1 MTLCRKCGKEI
12 PDGSELCEDCQLSE
26 AANDESYLDE
36 LMQSMEAELGALEEP
51 VTKQSEAEPAAQEPE
66 PVEPAVEEP
75 DGAEAGDDLNQL
87 LDLLSKDYDDYD
99 EIQEAEIPAEE
110 IALEEP
116 DESPAEA
123 SLFSDD
129 DEAGG
134 LFADD
139 LDSVSVDDIFGD
151 ALSAVDYSASEQA
164 APDEVLDEFILP
176 EEAEENA
183 SEGFDDLALDP
194 LALNEGE
201 VSELEGG
208 LEEVTAADSAQAEA
222 ADKKESIWKRV
233 FGNIITE
240 QTAEEEA
247 RDREQEQADAEEK
260 KRAREEKK
268 QQVAAAKAEKAEK
281 AQAEKERR
289 AAERAE
295 RAAVRDAEKEEK
307 KRLKLEME
315 ANEVVGRI
323 NPVGAAIV
331 MVFFGL
337 LCVLVILGSRSFS
350 YTSSVKGAETSFEE
364 RDYKSAYEALAG
376 VEVSESSQ
384 EMKDKIRIC
393 MQLQR
398 ELDAYSNYYE
408 MKLYLEALD
417 SLMKGIRSYD
427 ANRGRAEEYDIL
439 GQYNELEVKLAKQ
452 LYDEFG
458 VSESQ
463 ARSINSSETQE
474 EYTSRLENIIAQW
487 EQRNKEDER

>member
-12 PDGSELCEDCQLSE
+12 PDGMDLCEECRLFE
-26 AANDESYLDE
+26 VENDESYLDE

-51 VTKQSEAEPAAQEPE
+51 VAKQSEEEPE
-66 PVEPAVEEP
+66 KQELPEEEPLAGEPAVEEP
-75 DGAEAGDDLNQL
+75 EEPEPGDDLNEL
-87 LDLLSKDYDDYD
+87 LDLLSMDYDSYD
-99 EIQEAEIPAEE
+99 EKQEDEMPAEE
-110 IALEEP
+110 IVMEEP

-129 DEAGG
+129 DEGS

-139 LDSVSVDDIFGD
+139 SDPVSVDDIFGD
-151 ALSAVDYSASEQA
+151 ALSAVDYREAEQEEA
-164 APDEVLDEFILP
+164 LDELILP
-176 EEAEENA
+176 EETEENSSQDFA
-183 SEGFDDLALDP
+183 DLALDP
-194 LALNEGE
+194 LTLDE
-201 VSELEGG
+201 S
-208 LEEVTAADSAQAEA
+208 ADSVQTEA
-222 ADKKESIWKRV
+222 VDKKESIWKRL

-240 QTAEEEA
+240 HTADEEA
-247 RDREQEQADAEEK
+247 QDREQEQAAAEEK
-260 KRAREEKK
+260 ARTREEKK
-268 QQVAAAKAEKAEK
+268 QQMAAKKAEKAEK
-281 AQAEKERR
+281 AKAARDRK

-295 RAAVRDAEKEEK
+295 RAAVRNAEKEEK
-307 KRLKLEME
+307 ARLKLEME

-323 NPVGAAIV
+323 NPAGAAIV

-350 YTSSVKGAETSFEE
+350 YTSSVKGAEASFEE
-364 RDYKSAYEALAG
+364 RDYKSAYESLAG

-398 ELDAYSNYYE
+398 ELDAYRNYYE
-408 MKLYLEALD
+408 MRLYLEALD

-427 ANRGRAEEYDIL
+427 ANRGKAEEYDIS
-439 GQYNELEVKLAKQ
+439 GQFHELERELAKQ

-463 ARSINSSETQE
+463 ARSIISSETQE
-474 EYTSRLENIIAQW
+474 EYTSRLQQIIAQW
-487 EQRNKEDER
+487 EQRNREDER